1 MILNNESEQKVKGQF
16 YTPYNLV
23 KELIDFC
30 PEYYWKGIILEPTA
44 GDGNIVI
51 GVLNK
56 KLEYMDVVSALHT
69 TIANE
74 LDAVEAQKCTERVR
88 EWALE
93 HNVETQ
99 WKCLNE
105 DAITYK
111 FQNYD
116 YVVGNLPFGN
126 NGNHALPSKIFNNVC
141 KKEACLI
148 HKVMNLNTHYK
159 QLVDYQIKEFPGI
172 VYKVMIG
179 KYNLNYNKG
188 KSVLEDRYGKLM
200 CMTCN
205 HLGTKQDH
213 NCYIDLVTSSN
224 KVLPLVKSNKIRCN
238 TIYLNL
244 NDEEF
249 EKLSKYDTTEFEP
262 YLKEFKQYTVCRS
275 KYIMFEIIRRALD
288 EMGEND
294 EK

>member
-1 MILNNESEQKVKGQF
+1 MILDNESEQKIKGQF

-74 LDAVEAQKCTERVR
+74 LDAVESQKCTERVR

-116 YVVGNLPFGN
+116 YVVGNLPFGSN
-126 NGNHALPSKIFNNVC
+126 RNAALSSKIFNNVC

-148 HKVMNLNTHYK
+148 HKIMNLKTHYK

-172 VYKVMIG
+172 VFKVMIG

-200 CMTCN
+200 CMTCK

-213 NCYIDLVTSSN
+213 NCYIDIMTSSN
-224 KVLPLVKSNKIRCN
+224 KVLPLVKSNKLRRN

-244 NDEEF
+244 TDEEF

-262 YLKEFKQYTVCRS
+262 YLKEFKQYTVYRS

-288 EMGEND
+288 DMKGDFE
-294 EK
+294 

>member
-1 MILNNESEQKVKGQF
+1 MILDESEQKIKGQF

-74 LDAVEAQKCTERVR
+74 LDAVEAKKCTERVR

-116 YVVGNLPFGN
+116 YVVGNLPFGSN
-126 NGNHALPSKIFNNVC
+126 RNAALPSKIFNNVC

-148 HKVMNLNTHYK
+148 HKVMNLKPHYK

-188 KSVLEDRYGKLM
+188 KSILEDRYGKLM

-213 NCYIDLVTSSN
+213 NCYIDIMTSSN
-224 KVLPLVKSNKIRCN
+224 KVLPLVKSNKLRHN

-244 NDEEF
+244 TDEEF

-262 YLKEFKQYTVCRS
+262 YLKEFKQYTVYRS

-288 EMGEND
+288 D
-294 EK
+294 IAKDL